1 MTESCLEDAFIISK
15 AHKYDIKGE
24 RYIGTPYKIF
34 FEDVGLRNARLNF
47 RQIEENHIMENI
59 LYNEL
64 CIRGYS
70 VDVGI
75 VEHFVKDKNGKT
87 IRKEYEVDFVVN
99 RGSERYYIQSA
110 FKMKNS
116 SKQQQEKNSLENID
130 DSFKKIIVQK
140 DYLKPKT
147 DEDGIIRMGLM
158 NFLLDD
164 DVLR

>member
-1 MTESCLEDAFIISK
+1 
-15 AHKYDIKGE
+15 
-24 RYIGTPYKIF
+24 
-34 FEDVGLRNARLNF
+34 
-47 RQIEENHIMENI
+47 MENI

-64 CIRGYS
+64 CIRGYR

-75 VEHFVKDKNGKT
+75 VEQFGKDKNGKT

-110 FKMKNS
+110 FKMNDS
-116 SKQQQEKNSLENID
+116 SKEQQEKNSLESID
-130 DSFKKIIVQK
+130 DSFRKIIVQK

>member
-1 MTESCLEDAFIISK
+1 
-15 AHKYDIKGE
+15 
-24 RYIGTPYKIF
+24 
-34 FEDVGLRNARLNF
+34 
-47 RQIEENHIMENI
+47 MENI

-75 VEHFVKDKNGKT
+75 VEQFGKDKNGKT

-99 RGSERYYIQSA
+99 RGSERYYIQST
-110 FKMKNS
+110 FKMNDS
-116 SKQQQEKNSLENID
+116 SKVQQEKNSLKNID

-147 DEDGIIRMGLM
+147 DDDGIIRIGLM

-164 DVLR
+164 DILR

>member
-1 MTESCLEDAFIISK
+1 MNGICFRSAIR
-15 AHKYDIKGE
+15 AHKYDIKGK

-64 CIRGYS
+64 CIRGYN

-75 VEHFVKDKNGKT
+75 VEHFGKDKNGKT

-110 FKMKNS
+110 FKMNDS
-116 SKQQQEKNSLENID
+116 SKEQQEKNYS
-130 DSFKKIIVQK
+130 
-140 DYLKPKT
+140 
-147 DEDGIIRMGLM
+147 
-158 NFLLDD
+158 
-164 DVLR
+164 